1 MTRQLTEPHAK
12 TWQWSKRYRVWD
24 AARKVFVFPE
34 NWLEPDEIL
43 PAACLAVLGQ
53 VAAAVRARC
62 APRTQRVR
70 DRASARCKGV
80 PVLFTGRN
88 RVAALVAAQTL
99 ARDLGKNLYRIDVSH
114 VVSKYIGETEKNVS
128 RVFDAAEKGGSV
140 LFFDEADALLRK
152 RSEVKDSHDRYADI
166 EIKYLLEGIEGFGS
180 PAILSTNNL
189 RGLDDACLRRF
200 RFVIRVLPPRK
211 GRGRGPGPRF
221 DLPRAF

>member
-1 MTRQLTEPHAK
+1 MTRQLTEPHPK

-34 NWLEPDEIL
+34 NWLEPDQVL
-43 PAACLAVLGQ
+43 SAASLVALRR

-70 DRASARCKGV
+70 NRTSARCQGV

-99 ARDLGKNLYRIDVSH
+99 ARDLEKNLYRVDVSQ
-114 VVSKYIGETEKNVS
+114 VVGKYIGETEKNLS
-128 RVFDAAEKGGSV
+128 RVFDSTEKGGSV

-152 RSEVKDSHDRYADI
+152 RTDVKDSHDRYADI
-166 EIKYLLEGIEGFGS
+166 EIKYLLERIEGFGS

-189 RGLDDACLRRF
+189 RGLDDAFLRRF
-200 RFVIRVLPPRK
+200 RFVIRVVPPRK
-211 GRGRGPGPRF
+211 GHGRGPGPRF